1 MKKNIFIALAV
12 AASAFL
18 YSCGNSS
25 NNSAQESADDSSAM
39 TVDQVLSDASQLV
52 GDTITV
58 EGVCSHLCKHGGRK
72 AFVLGSADSL
82 LLRCEAFPIMGTP
95 FSKDAVHKPIAVKG
109 ILKEERV
116 DENTVA
122 EMEHQ
127 YAMLN
132 SQNDAAEQFSETTEK
147 AAEPTGGCDTERT
160 ARGQKDLNSFADRIA
175 NYRARIAE
183 RNEKEGKPYLSFYY
197 LEAISYEIL
206 PE

>member
-1 MKKNIFIALAV
+1 MKKNILISLAV
-12 AASAFL
+12 AASAIL

-25 NNSAQESADDSSAM
+25 SNSAQETAEDTSAM
-39 TVDQVLSDASQLV
+39 TVDQVLSDAQQLV

-82 LLRCEAFPIMGTP
+82 LLRCEAYPVMGTP
-95 FSKDAVHKPIAVKG
+95 FSKDAIHKPIAVKG

-132 SQNDAAEQFSETTEK
+132 SQNDAADQFNETTEK
-147 AAEPTGGCDTERT
+147 ATEPTGGCDTERA
-160 ARGQKDLNSFADRIA
+160 ARGQQKLNSFADRIA
-175 NYRARIAE
+175 DYRARIAA
-183 RNEKEGKPYLSFYY
+183 RNEKEGKAYLSFYY

>member
-1 MKKNIFIALAV
+1 MKKNILISLAV
-12 AASAFL
+12 AASAIL

-25 NNSAQESADDSSAM
+25 SNSAQETADDTSAM
-39 TVDQVLSDASQLV
+39 TVDQVLSDAQQLV

-82 LLRCEAFPIMGTP
+82 LLRCEAFPVMGTP
-95 FSKDAVHKPIAVKG
+95 FSNDAVHKPIAVKG

-127 YAMLN
+127 YATLN
-132 SQNDAAEQFSETTEK
+132 SQNDAADQFNETTEK
-147 AAEPTGGCDTERT
+147 AAEPTGGCDTERA
-160 ARGQKDLNSFADRIA
+160 ARGQQQLNSLADRIA
-175 NYRARIAE
+175 DYRARIAA
-183 RNEKEGKPYLSFYY
+183 RNEKEGKAYLSFYY